1 MPDNL
6 GYVPYLDDRRRYI
19 LDGGIDV
26 QIDGTMSQIP
36 WGNAS
41 SRTLLTKPPETMM
54 KAMR

>member
-36 WGNAS
+36 WGNDS